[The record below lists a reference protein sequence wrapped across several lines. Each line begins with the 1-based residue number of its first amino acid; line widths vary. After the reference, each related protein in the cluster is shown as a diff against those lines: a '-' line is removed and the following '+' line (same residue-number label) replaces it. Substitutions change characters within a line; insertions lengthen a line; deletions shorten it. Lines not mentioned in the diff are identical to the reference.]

1 MQVLTKRE
9 NNFGPNNFTPFI
21 KQKNN
26 GNLQVVKISWSPPTP
41 KKFNSVLGDQID
53 HFRILWIW
61 YGKYNIRVGSG
72 SS

>member
-26 GNLQVVKISWSPPTP
+26 GNLQVVKIS
-41 KKFNSVLGDQID
+41 
-53 HFRILWIW
+53 
-61 YGKYNIRVGSG
+61 
-72 SS
+72 